1 VPALAVSQFLH
12 SVFVVLVV
20 APVILLW
27 CAAIVDILRRHRSG
41 WSVVG
46 WFLVVFALPIF
57 GTLIY
62 FAARKPDEV
71 DAGGA
76 EAEAA
81 YRAQADLARQAAAR
95 PDGSVTGVGNIR

>member
-1 VPALAVSQFLH
+1 MPALAVSEFLR
-12 SVFVVLVV
+12 SVFIVLVV

-27 CAAIVDILRRHRSG
+27 CAAIVDIIRRHRSG
-41 WSVVG
+41 LSVVA
-46 WFLVVFALPIF
+46 WLIVVFALPIF
-57 GTLIY
+57 GSLIY
-62 FAARKPDEV
+62 FAVRKPDEV

-81 YRAQADLARQAAAR
+81 YLAQADLAREAAAR